1 MTVPYLDP
9 RRQIS
14 MFRPLIRRFSTTMST
29 ANTPSTSAVVTF
41 PTFSNPRV
49 AGYTLA
55 RPKALNSLNEDM
67 VALLRPKVEGWLR
80 QGDDGPKVI
89 LGRGE
94 GRGFCAGGD
103 VKGESWNRCRG

>member
-1 MTVPYLDP
+1 
-9 RRQIS
+9 

-67 VALLRPKVEGWLR
+67 VSLLRPKVEGWLR
-80 QGDDGPKVI
+80 QGEEGPKVI

-103 VKGESWNRCRG
+103 VKGEFWESCFG